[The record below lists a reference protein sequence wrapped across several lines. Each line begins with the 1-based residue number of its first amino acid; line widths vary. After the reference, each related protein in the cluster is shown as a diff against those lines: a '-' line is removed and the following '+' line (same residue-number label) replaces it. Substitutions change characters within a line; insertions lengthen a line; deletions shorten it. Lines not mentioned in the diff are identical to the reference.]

1 MKMENRVEKSILEPE
16 SEIREADGK
25 WNANARIGC
34 EQKSDGVGAVCR
46 ERREGTAEAGKYEI
60 GGVSFD
66 SPYFMAPLAGI
77 TDAPFR
83 RLCRRFGA
91 GAVYS
96 EMISAKGLYYN
107 DKATEKLLTIYDDEL
122 PVVYQ
127 IFGSDPETMAYA
139 ADALSSRKNC
149 MIDINMGC
157 PVPKVVKGGD
167 GSALL
172 RDPERISAVV
182 SAVVRA
188 AKKPVTV
195 KIRTGWDE
203 QSVNAVENA
212 RRIEASGAAAIC
224 VHGRTRAQFYSGT
237 ADRSVIR
244 QVKQAVN
251 IPVIGNGDIFDVES
265 CESMFEETGC
275 DLVMVARGALG
286 NPWIFRSLSEGK
298 DYRPSPQ
305 EKVDVIKQHFADML
319 IEKGEYVGVRAMR
332 KHISWYLKGMRG
344 AASMRRMI
352 NEMESEEE
360 IFEALDRLL
369 AISEK
374 TNIPVER

>member
-1 MKMENRVEKSILEPE
+1 MEKSEREKLLE
-16 SEIREADGK
+16 SGCNCNGK
-25 WNANARIGC
+25 I
-34 EQKSDGVGAVCR
+34 
-46 ERREGTAEAGKYEI
+46 GKYEI
-60 GGVSFD
+60 GGIIFD
-66 SPYFMAPLAGI
+66 NPYFMAPLAGI

-107 DKATEKLLTIYDDEL
+107 DKVTEKLLTIYEDEL

-172 RDPERISAVV
+172 REPEKISAIV
-182 SAVVRA
+182 SAVVKA

-195 KIRTGWDE
+195 KIRTGWND
-203 QSVNAVENA
+203 QTVNAVENA
-212 RRIEASGAAAIC
+212 RRIEAAGASAIC
-224 VHGRTRAQFYSGT
+224 VHGRTREQFYSGT

-244 QVKQAVN
+244 QVKEAVS
-251 IPVIGNGDIFDVES
+251 IPVIGNGDIFDVKS

-275 DLVMVARGALG
+275 DLVMIARGALG
-286 NPWIFRSLSEGK
+286 NPWIFRSLCEGV
-298 DYRPSPQ
+298 DYEPSPR
-305 EKVDVIKQHFADML
+305 EKIDVIKAHFADV
-319 IEKGEYVGVRAMR
+319 IEEKGEYVGVRTMR
-332 KHISWYLKGMRG
+332 KHVGWYLKGMRG

-352 NEMESEEE
+352 NEMESAEE
-360 IFEALDRLL
+360 IFEALERLL
-369 AISEK
+369 VPNLSGDRK
-374 TNIPVER
+374 YD